1 MLREYK
7 LKSSQNVIPQ
17 NVVTLS
23 VNDVFAQPGIGVPGV
38 SSTDTNHGL
47 FIGGH
52 PKPGR
57 QVVQVDT
64 YFPRMVLIRNLFCR
78 LEALDTNGVP
88 FVGCI
93 KDIVIERQVLNI
105 EQSMLRGDV
114 HSHVCP
120 TI

>member
-1 MLREYK
+1 M
-7 LKSSQNVIPQ
+7 
-17 NVVTLS
+17 TLS

-64 YFPRMVLIRNLFCR
+64 FPEWF
-78 LEALDTNGVP
+78 
-88 FVGCI
+88 
-93 KDIVIERQVLNI
+93 
-105 EQSMLRGDV
+105 
-114 HSHVCP
+114 
-120 TI
+120 

>member
-1 MLREYK
+1 MTSSLSLASVSPVCPPPTPIMASSSEDTRNRAG
-7 LKSSQNVIPQ
+7 KSSSHNLYRP
-17 NVVTLS
+17 
-23 VNDVFAQPGIGVPGV
+23 A
-38 SSTDTNHGL
+38 
-47 FIGGH
+47 
-52 PKPGR
+52 
-57 QVVQVDT
+57 
-64 YFPRMVLIRNLFCR
+64 LICYLIFR

-93 KDIVIERQVLNI
+93 KDIVIERQVLKI

>member
-1 MLREYK
+1 M
-7 LKSSQNVIPQ
+7 
-17 NVVTLS
+17 TLS

-57 QVVQVDT
+57 QAVRVNT
-64 YFPRMVLIRNLFCR
+64 ESFPRLVLHHSFFRR